1 MVLNPKFSGQGAQGI
16 LELVSRAR
24 GGARAGA
31 CLPADGWAVSHYG
44 RLWGCSGLGLMS
56 TCRQVGLGPASSLLD
71 GPRAQGSRG
80 WYLLTDGWSWV
91 PGLVCEEKSDP
102 VPSSGQWL
110 WALGV
115 LRQPASCWVGCPGPP
130 SSPPV
135 GRHQLQ
141 DHSNP
146 AAYSARTASAL
157 AGCLARGSQRWC
169 LQAVGAGGGGA
180 KCQG

>member
-1 MVLNPKFSGQGAQGI
+1 MLIYWYVEMGPRVSVYWALWILTLVLTCLLGGAKSQVLWPRGPRCPRTGEQGP
-16 LELVSRAR
+16 

-56 TCRQVGLGPASSLLD
+56 TCRQVGLGAASSLLD
-71 GPRAQGSRG
+71 GPTAQGSRG

-91 PGLVCEEKSDP
+91 PGLVWEEKSDP

-141 DHSNP
+141 DHCNP
-146 AAYSARTASAL
+146 AACSARTA
-157 AGCLARGSQRWC
+157 
-169 LQAVGAGGGGA
+169 
-180 KCQG
+180 